1 MGPAECSVLHTT
13 ELNTSSLQYIFNQS
27 NILINA
33 TCISDTVLLHASSKF
48 SLPQMKVWTVAKIP
62 FEQQLK
68 PWHISPTKTCC
79 KHFCLFALPHASINF
94 FYKVQKN
101 IAIYW
106 LFLILKFAI
115 TELISAGFSELQHK
129 INSFQC
135 FWSKKVRLFLV
146 SFLVNFFSFYSNLY
160 ELWKLALQNANSKR
174 LIYQCSAVCSSWAG
188 RTTENTFHYYRCF
201 STVTAKLLN

>member
-13 ELNTSSLQYIFNQS
+13 ELNTSSLQYKFNQS

-94 FYKVQKN
+94 PYKVQKN

-129 INSFQC
+129 INSLQC

-146 SFLVNFFSFYSNLY
+146 SFLVNFFSF
-160 ELWKLALQNANSKR
+160 
-174 LIYQCSAVCSSWAG
+174 
-188 RTTENTFHYYRCF
+188 
-201 STVTAKLLN
+201 